1 MAPQKSVTEVPRSLL
16 PRLTW
21 NGSSTRITVAPPQGN
36 PLSTLRPQPQQR
48 IQNLSR
54 VCPQHRSPS
63 LYPHQARFFSAASRD
78 LSPTT
83 LVARCPSTSSRA
95 PKNRPALEDLNNPIR
110 YNGVYVAT
118 FKPARRA
125 FHASASLQ
133 REHHFDTLRFVQRL
147 KDEGFSEEQAVAM
160 MRVLNDVIQESIQ
173 HLTRTMVLR
182 EDTERSAYT
191 QKVDFAKL
199 RSELLNADSTE
210 AQLTRSS
217 HEKIAADLAKLN
229 SRLRDEIGRTQAS
242 VRLDLNL
249 EKGRIREEANG
260 QEMRI
265 KETETRIEQEVAGLR
280 ERVEAVKFSTLQWL
294 MGVCTGTAALIL
306 GAWRLFM

>member
-1 MAPQKSVTEVPRSLL
+1 MAHQKHVAEVPRSLL

-21 NGSSTRITVAPPQGN
+21 NSSSSRPSVSASHHPALATRQRRQSLQGWSPLSRQIHDLSTSHQAYRAFSTSIREPRFASAVVRRTSTSTASRPPTEPLGN
-36 PLSTLRPQPQQR
+36 PVR
-48 IQNLSR
+48 
-54 VCPQHRSPS
+54 H
-63 LYPHQARFFSAASRD
+63 
-78 LSPTT
+78 
-83 LVARCPSTSSRA
+83 
-95 PKNRPALEDLNNPIR
+95 
-110 YNGVYVAT
+110 NGVYVAT
-118 FKPARRA
+118 FKPAQRA
-125 FHASASLQ
+125 FHATPSQS
-133 REHHFDTLRFVQRL
+133 REHHFDTLRFVKRL
-147 KDEGFSEEQAVAM
+147 QAEGFSEEQAVAM
-160 MRVLNDVIQESIQ
+160 MRVLNDIIQESIQ
-173 HLTRTMVLR
+173 NLTRTMVLR
-182 EDTERSAYT
+182 EDSERSTYT

-199 RSELLNADSTE
+199 RSELLNTDSTE

>member
-1 MAPQKSVTEVPRSLL
+1 MAPHKSVAEVTRSIL
-16 PRLTW
+16 PHLTTW
-21 NGSSTRITVAPPQGN
+21 NGSSSRTTITSLQTSVLPARRQRQLHTPSLSPCSSIRLAIAARGTGASTSSVIARRFPPSSHQAAE
-36 PLSTLRPQPQQR
+36 PLST
-48 IQNLSR
+48 
-54 VCPQHRSPS
+54 
-63 LYPHQARFFSAASRD
+63 
-78 LSPTT
+78 
-83 LVARCPSTSSRA
+83 
-95 PKNRPALEDLNNPIR
+95 PIR
-110 YNGVYVAT
+110 YN
-118 FKPARRA
+118 ARRA
-125 FHASASLQ
+125 FHTSAPRQ
-133 REHHFDTLRFVQRL
+133 RDHHFDTLKFVRRL
-147 KDEGFSEEQAVAM
+147 KNEGFSEEQAVAM
-160 MRVLNDVIQESIQ
+160 MRVLDDVIQESIQ
-173 HLTRTMVLR
+173 NLTRTMVLR

-199 RSELLNADSTE
+199 RSELLNTDSTE

-294 MGVCTGTAALIL
+294 MGVCTGTAAMIL

>member
-1 MAPQKSVTEVPRSLL
+1 MASQKHVAEVPRAIL

-21 NGSSTRITVAPPQGN
+21 NSS
-36 PLSTLRPQPQQR
+36 
-48 IQNLSR
+48 
-54 VCPQHRSPS
+54 
-63 LYPHQARFFSAASRD
+63 
-78 LSPTT
+78 
-83 LVARCPSTSSRA
+83 SS
-95 PKNRPALEDLNNPIR
+95 RPALSAHHPTLTAKQRQQYIQGWSPLSRQAHSLNSSYQPSRGYSTSIR
-110 YNGVYVAT
+110 DSRLASTVARHLSAAVTRRPSPESLGSPVRHNGVYVAT
-118 FKPARRA
+118 FKPAQRA
-125 FHASASLQ
+125 FHATPVRADD
-133 REHHFDTLRFVQRL
+133 HHFDTLKFVKRL
-147 KDEGFSEEQAVAM
+147 QDEGFSEEQAVAM
-160 MRVLNDVIQESIQ
+160 MRVLNDIIQESIQ
-173 HLTRTMVLR
+173 NLTRTMVLR
-182 EDTERSAYT
+182 EDSERSTYT

-199 RSELLNADSTE
+199 RSDLLNTDSTE

-217 HEKIAADLAKLN
+217 HEKISADLAKLN
-229 SRLRDEIGRTQAS
+229 SRMRDEIGRTQAS

>member
-1 MAPQKSVTEVPRSLL
+1 M
-16 PRLTW
+16 
-21 NGSSTRITVAPPQGN
+21 
-36 PLSTLRPQPQQR
+36 
-48 IQNLSR
+48 
-54 VCPQHRSPS
+54 
-63 LYPHQARFFSAASRD
+63 
-78 LSPTT
+78 
-83 LVARCPSTSSRA
+83 
-95 PKNRPALEDLNNPIR
+95 
-110 YNGVYVAT
+110 
-118 FKPARRA
+118 
-125 FHASASLQ
+125 
-133 REHHFDTLRFVQRL
+133 
-147 KDEGFSEEQAVAM
+147 
-160 MRVLNDVIQESIQ
+160 
-173 HLTRTMVLR
+173 
-182 EDTERSAYT
+182 
-191 QKVDFAKL
+191 DFAKL

-217 HEKIAADLAKLN
+217 HEKISADLAKIN

-294 MGVCTGTAALIL
+294 MYALIPYAFFAGPLVSVADLYRGVCTGTAALIL

>member
-1 MAPQKSVTEVPRSLL
+1 MGPHKAVTQVPQSIL
-16 PRLTW
+16 PRWTW
-21 NGSSTRITVAPPQGN
+21 NGSSTRTTVH
-36 PLSTLRPQPQQR
+36 RPQSTVLSARQPQKTTR
-48 IQNLSR
+48 IHWWSSARRQLHTMTFPPHSSMLVSATLGDPASSSISR
-54 VCPQHRSPS
+54 QFP
-63 LYPHQARFFSAASRD
+63 AS
-78 LSPTT
+78 TT
-83 LVARCPSTSSRA
+83 RTTG
-95 PKNRPALEDLNNPIR
+95 RPAVEPTSHPIR
-110 YNGVYVAT
+110 YNGVYVAAYKAT
-118 FKPARRA
+118 RRA
-125 FHASASLQ
+125 FHASAPQ
-133 REHHFDTLRFVQRL
+133 RRDHHFDTMKFVQRL
-147 KDEGFSEEQAVAM
+147 KEEGFSEEQAVAM

-173 HLTRTMVLR
+173 NLTRTMVLR
-182 EDTERSAYT
+182 EDTERSTYT

-229 SRLRDEIGRTQAS
+229 SKLRDEIGRTQAS

>member
-1 MAPQKSVTEVPRSLL
+1 MAPQKSVTEVPRSIL

-21 NGSSTRITVAPPQGN
+21 NGSSARTTVTSPQTTA
-36 PLSTLRPQPQQR
+36 LSAKRQPKQHPGRSWIPAGQLHTLTFSSF
-48 IQNLSR
+48 SR
-54 VCPQHRSPS
+54 AGFPAV
-63 LYPHQARFFSAASRD
+63 SRE
-78 LSPTT
+78 
-83 LVARCPSTSSRA
+83 VGTSSSIARRFPSA
-95 PKNRPALEDLNNPIR
+95 GKATSRPAAEPLGNPIR
-110 YNGVYVAT
+110 HNGVYVAT
-118 FKPARRA
+118 FNPARRA
-125 FHASASLQ
+125 FHASAPHQ
-133 REHHFDTLRFVQRL
+133 RDHHFDTLKFVQRL

-173 HLTRTMVLR
+173 NLTRTMVLR

>member
-1 MAPQKSVTEVPRSLL
+1 LRWYTLRMAPQKSVTEVPRSLL

-36 PLSTLRPQPQQR
+36 ALSSLRPQHQQR
-48 IQNLSR
+48 IQNLSPVR
-54 VCPQHRSPS
+54 QQLRSLS
-63 LYPHQARFFSAASRD
+63 LYPHQARSFLAASRD

-83 LVARCPSTSSRA
+83 QVARCPSTSSSA

-182 EDTERSAYT
+182 EGW
-191 QKVDFAKL
+191 
-199 RSELLNADSTE
+199 STPCFP
-210 AQLTRSS
+210 QLAMS
-217 HEKIAADLAKLN
+217 
-229 SRLRDEIGRTQAS
+229 
-242 VRLDLNL
+242 
-249 EKGRIREEANG
+249 
-260 QEMRI
+260 
-265 KETETRIEQEVAGLR
+265 
-280 ERVEAVKFSTLQWL
+280 
-294 MGVCTGTAALIL
+294 
-306 GAWRLFM
+306 

>member
-1 MAPQKSVTEVPRSLL
+1 MAPQKSVTEVPRSLI

-21 NGSSTRITVAPPQGN
+21 NGSSARTTITSPQTTALPAKRQQKQHMVRGWISVGRQ
-36 PLSTLRPQPQQR
+36 LHTST
-48 IQNLSR
+48 SR
-54 VCPQHRSPS
+54 
-63 LYPHQARFFSAASRD
+63 SAARLTVPATSRD
-78 LSPTT
+78 LGTSSI
-83 LVARCPSTSSRA
+83 ARRFPSTTKPTSQPAA
-95 PKNRPALEDLNNPIR
+95 PLGNPIR
-110 YNGVYVAT
+110 HNGVYVAAFT
-118 FKPARRA
+118 PARRA
-125 FHASASLQ
+125 FHASASRQ
-133 REHHFDTLRFVQRL
+133 RDHHFDTLKFVQRL

-173 HLTRTMVLR
+173 NLTRTMVLR